1 MYTENLPHVLNL
13 LEVSAQSGT
22 LSLTPA
28 LDREDSS
35 WQAIGLLQEGKMS
48 DLKIRRTADGI
59 ILLGG
64 SAALDWLKRQ
74 KGLYWQFKEFPPDA
88 LPAQSAKPIEEEITL
103 KTPISH
109 PYALRHP
116 PIFDP
121 QGIPRLTFLGKH
133 LGTQGMPSHMWSRE
147 HRAVFLLVDGARD
160 KTEILRLLSPSFGNL
175 INTILSDLESA
186 GLIE

>member
-35 WQAIGLLQEGKMS
+35 WQATGLLQEGKMS

-64 SAALDWLKRQ
+64 SAALDWLKQQ
-74 KGLYWQFKEFPPDA
+74 KGLYWQFKEFPADA
-88 LPAQSAKPIEEEITL
+88 LPAQPARPIEEEITL

-116 PIFDP
+116 PTFGP
-121 QGIPRLTFLGKH
+121 QNIPRRTFLGEH
-133 LGTQGMPSHMWSRE
+133 LGTQGVPSHMWSRE
-147 HRAVFLLVDGARD
+147 HRAVFLLIDGTRN
-160 KTEILRLLSPSFGNL
+160 KTEILRLLSSSFDNL
-175 INTILSDLESA
+175 IDLILSDLKSA

>member
-35 WQAIGLLQEGKMS
+35 WQATGLLQEGKLS
-48 DLKIRRTADGI
+48 DLKVRRTADGI

-88 LPAQSAKPIEEEITL
+88 LPAQPARSIEEERTL

-116 PIFDP
+116 TTFGP
-121 QGIPRLTFLGKH
+121 QDVPRRTLLGEH
-133 LGTQGMPSHMWSRE
+133 LGTQGMPSHRWSRE
-147 HRAVFLLVDGARD
+147 HRAVFLLIDGARN
-160 KTEILRLLSPSFGNL
+160 KTEILRLLAPAFDKF
-175 INTILSDLESA
+175 IDMILSDLKSA